1 MINYRNIKRVEK
13 LMGNRFEICLVHD
26 NEQTANSLLEEAV
39 SEIKRIEKLLTTFSP
54 DSQTNLINQNAG
66 IRPQKVDAEVF
77 ALISRSI
84 KISELTQGAFDIS
97 YGGIDKSLWNF
108 DTTMKVLPS
117 AEMALGMVRKIN
129 YKNIELEAENQSV
142 FLKEKGMRIGF
153 GGIGKGYAADRAKKL
168 LQEKGVKGGY
178 VNASG
183 DLVTWGRQFD
193 ESSWTIGLSNPDF
206 QNDNLGTLKID
217 DMAISTSGDYE
228 KFAVINGKRYSHT
241 IDPKTGLPV
250 TGIKSVSVISTNAEL
265 ADAMATPI
273 MVMGVSTGLNMVNQ
287 LNFLE
292 CIIIDNQNR
301 VFTSENLKVA

>member
-1 MINYRNIKRVEK
+1 
-13 LMGNRFEICLVHD
+13 MGNRFEICLVHD